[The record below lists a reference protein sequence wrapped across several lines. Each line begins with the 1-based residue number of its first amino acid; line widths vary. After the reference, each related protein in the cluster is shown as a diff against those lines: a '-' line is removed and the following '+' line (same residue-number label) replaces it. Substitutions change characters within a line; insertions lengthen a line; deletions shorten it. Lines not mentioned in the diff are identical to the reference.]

1 MPSIDIDRA
10 GGGRLLD
17 GAATVLEARGR
28 TRNGERWLETPPL
41 PESATPGGAEVA
53 ARIDLLG
60 PLVGRARADGCPAVH
75 WETDD
80 PPALVDAVAEAV
92 GLDDRRDILQLRRPL
107 PLPADVVAATPEV
120 SLRAFRPGTA
130 DEEAWVRVN
139 NRAFAAHPDQGQESV
154 ASLRTAMAEPW
165 FDPEGLLVAEGEP
178 GVDDGGGLD
187 GFCWTR
193 VHPADGDEPA
203 RGEIYVIGIDPTAG
217 GRGLGRSL
225 TVAGLQHLA
234 DAGTPVAMLFVESD
248 NAPARRL
255 YDRLGFAT
263 HRTRRVRSRRLP

>member
-10 GGGRLLD
+10 GGGRLVD
-17 GAATVLEARGR
+17 GAATILEARGR

-41 PESATPGGAEVA
+41 PEGAARDGTEVA
-53 ARIDLLG
+53 ARIDLLA
-60 PLVGRARADGCPAVH
+60 PLVERARADGCGAVH

-80 PPALVDAVAEAV
+80 PAAPVDVVAEAL
-92 GLDDRRDILQLRRPL
+92 GLDGRRDILHLRRPL
-107 PLPADVVAATPEV
+107 PLPTDVVVDTPHV
-120 SLRAFRPGTA
+120 ALRAFRPGTA

-154 ASLRTAMAEPW
+154 TSLRAAMAEPW
-165 FDPEGLLVAEGEP
+165 FDPEGLLVADGDP

-193 VHPADGDEPA
+193 VHPATDDEPA

-225 TVAGLQHLA
+225 TVAGLVHLA
-234 DAGTPVAMLFVESD
+234 GIGTTVAMLFVEAD

-263 HRTRRVRSRRLP
+263 HGTRRVRSRRLP